1 MVDILKVADLIENL
15 EKYYLDNIL
24 AGWIVFDSNNV
35 YIQKVI

>member
-15 EKYYLDNIL
+15 EKYYFDNIL
-24 AGWIVFDSNNV
+24 VGWIVFDSNNV